1 MIQKYSPKNIITKV
15 EWNALENK
23 IKKKK
28 ALDKLWKIIIK
39 M

>member
-28 ALDKLWKIIIK
+28 KGFRQIMKNNY
-39 M
+39 